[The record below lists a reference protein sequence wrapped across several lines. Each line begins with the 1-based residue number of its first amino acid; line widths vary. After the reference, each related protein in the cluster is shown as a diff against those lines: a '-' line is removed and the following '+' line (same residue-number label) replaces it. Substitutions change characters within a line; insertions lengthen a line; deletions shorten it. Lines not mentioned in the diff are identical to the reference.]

1 MPAPEAARRVGLV
14 GLGHMGRPIAR
25 RLGAGG
31 VRLAVYDLRADVARD
46 VAAAC
51 GAEPAASLAA
61 LGRTSEVVIT
71 LLPDG
76 DAVRR
81 AALGPGDDRLLGAMA
96 PGTTLIDMGSS
107 SPTGTRALGE
117 ALAAHGVH
125 LLDAPVSGGVRGAE
139 GGTLAVMVGGDPAVV
154 ESCRPLLA
162 LVGDRVFATGPLGS
176 GHAMKALNN
185 LVSAAGLIAA
195 TEALLI
201 GRRFGLDPRLMLEV
215 LNASTGRNHATEH
228 KLAQFVLPRTYAA
241 GFSLALMVKDLRTAV
256 ALAHDTGTPA
266 PFGSECLALWS
277 RAAAALEEGADH
289 TAVVRWF
296 ETLAGSEL

>member
-1 MPAPEAARRVGLV
+1 
-14 GLGHMGRPIAR
+14 
-25 RLGAGG
+25 
-31 VRLAVYDLRADVARD
+31 
-46 VAAAC
+46 
-51 GAEPAASLAA
+51 
-61 LGRTSEVVIT
+61 
-71 LLPDG
+71 
-76 DAVRR
+76 
-81 AALGPGDDRLLGAMA
+81 
-96 PGTTLIDMGSS
+96 MGSS